1 MMGAARVGDLE
12 SAGALP
18 PFQNEEPAELVAVL
32 SAIARAVVDI
42 GTALREGSAEFAA
55 SEVGTANAFGDAQL
69 SVDVA
74 SDKVV
79 FDRLKGLCS
88 VASSEE
94 TTREV
99 PMEGS
104 SSYSVAFDP
113 LDGSSIVDAN
123 FTVGSIF
130 GVMVGP
136 GGVWPTPSLLNVTP
150 RQQHAAV
157 MAMYGPRITMAV
169 ATANNGC
176 FELTWAKQQWVRT
189 IIASFAT

>member
-1 MMGAARVGDLE
+1 MGAARVGDLE

-99 PMEGS
+99 PMEGVMHLATGRS
-104 SSYSVAFDP
+104 FDVDECGCP
-113 LDGSSIVDAN
+113 SARLEVQGRRALFSI
-123 FTVGSIF
+123 S
-130 GVMVGP
+130 P
-136 GGVWPTPSLLNVTP
+136 GGFLASVVK
-150 RQQHAAV
+150 
-157 MAMYGPRITMAV
+157 
-169 ATANNGC
+169 
-176 FELTWAKQQWVRT
+176 LTRT
-189 IIASFAT
+189 RC